1 MVVFQLHAFYIH
13 VDPCDK
19 KRKKIFLPR
28 MCVTSWHCQYRVYK
42 IFNCKQSVFLMSLY
56 LQGVYLVKPLM
67 ALKLKAMMNI
77 VVMVK
82 RKQPQAQAQKVKQ
95 ECRLS
100 YGLGSYMQL
109 LEEGVHGYATYKASP
124 NDNVDDELTSLVKDL
139 YISESENF
147 IIYNLCAKLDE

>member
-1 MVVFQLHAFYIH
+1 MVKH
-13 VDPCDK
+13 
-19 KRKKIFLPR
+19 
-28 MCVTSWHCQYRVYK
+28 
-42 IFNCKQSVFLMSLY
+42 
-56 LQGVYLVKPLM
+56 LM

-77 VVMVK
+77 VVMMK

-124 NDNVDDELTSLVKDL
+124 NDDVDDELTSLVKDL
-139 YISESENF
+139 YISASEIF
-147 IIYNLCAKLDE
+147 IIYNLCAKLDEYIEQSAISSNIDKKYGKTDTHIANSKEIRRRYI